1 MEWEKG
7 TPEEYEMELREN
19 LQTDI
24 ALEIK
29 NQNTIIEIHSAEI
42 EKRLRSLWMYIFAF
56 VCLIIMAGNLLVNNG
71 PIIVRGVGAVFL
83 TLLSFSSLKLFILPI
98 YKKNQ
103 EDKEAIN
110 EASSKLERAKEIC
123 EERIKNRIKLYRR
136 AYDNYNN
143 SEKNDTHIY
152 AKNLNVGSGK
162 IITHDK
168 DVNHFHFDIDKFV
181 DNTYTDEETLSEI
194 LYQIKESND
203 KLSQLADVLEKGI
216 NNPDG
221 KDEARSIL
229 QDLANIFQI
238 IGTVT
243 TWLNL

>member
-7 TPEEYEMELREN
+7 TPEEYEKELREN

-29 NQNTIIEIHSAEI
+29 RQNTIIEIHSAEI
-42 EKRLRSLWMYIFAF
+42 EKRKSSFWMYIFAIF
-56 VCLIIMAGNLLVNNG
+56 ALLLITGLALVNSG
-71 PIIVRGVGAVFL
+71 PIIVRCINAIVPI
-83 TLLSFSSLKLFILPI
+83 LLSFPCLHLFILPI

-103 EDKEAIN
+103 EDKEAIDKATSN
-110 EASSKLERAKEIC
+110 LGRVKEIC
-123 EERIKNRIKLYRR
+123 EERIDNKIKVYRK
-136 AYDNYNN
+136 AYNN
-143 SEKNDTHIY
+143 SKKNDTHIY

-168 DVNHFHFDIDKFV
+168 DVNHFHFDIDKFI
-181 DNTYTDEETLSEI
+181 DNTYTDEENLSEI
-194 LYQIKESND
+194 LYQIKESNN

-221 KDEARSIL
+221 KDEARGIL
-229 QDLANIFQI
+229 QDIANIVQI
-238 IGTVT
+238 IGTIINMV
-243 TWLNL
+243 